1 MNPEL
6 VLDCRNALL
15 PQETIEEL
23 TKKGQ
28 DEEAIVN
35 RSRSDECQEL
45 VKILNRSSPPP
56 LPLLVSLRSAC
67 GNNHRP
73 NTRGGHWVIPARGLL
88 KCF

>member
-56 LPLLVSLRSAC
+56 LPTCL
-67 GNNHRP
+67 P
-73 NTRGGHWVIPARGLL
+73 PIGLWQ
-88 KCF
+88 